1 MAPAIPDSQL
11 GRLNVQPQRI
21 QQQQGR
27 WYTQL
32 QPPDPIWQLPWHPSS
47 CRDIHDSGPL
57 PLEVKPKPDYMT
69 RYVCVLVTQSC
80 LTLCDLGLLCP
91 WNSPGKNTAISVS
104 RGSSWP
110 RDQTQVSSITG
121 RSCIAG
127 RCWATR
133 EALDICMTRYM
144 YPQSGFPPSFPFQMQ
159 WSLTQCPPSR
169 VPDSD
174 ASDTSSSK
182 APVTSRGTSSDN
194 DSAGYRGSGGW
205 KVLTPKYNLREWSE
219 WKSLSRAWLFAT
231 PWTV

>member
-133 EALDICMTRYM
+133 EALDICIGKRC
-144 YPQSGFPPSFPFQMQ
+144 QQRIRNKFQKHTEVGCLTKMKTGIKEIQ
-159 WSLTQCPPSR
+159 AHPYSL
-169 VPDSD
+169 
-174 ASDTSSSK
+174 
-182 APVTSRGTSSDN
+182 
-194 DSAGYRGSGGW
+194 
-205 KVLTPKYNLREWSE
+205 
-219 WKSLSRAWLFAT
+219 
-231 PWTV
+231 